1 MMKKKIEVVELNKP
15 EEKIVLEEKQSN
27 FALFLKKYGKY
38 LILFALIL
46 LITGGFVFFKHIA
59 SIKEPDIKEV
69 TIDTSLNEYNATISS
84 SNNPLTEEQAKT
96 NFRKN
101 SLFKSDGEVLLTKKV
116 ESDDFVIRYFSDG
129 TAIKIMKKRNLIT
142 RIGALEN
149 GEYGIDSAGIINTKA
164 VVSDVT
170 IKEIKEYPYG
180 TITFYSDGSAELTN
194 SKMDLFI
201 RNANDVLNNYI
212 SNNKVT
218 YLKETKNVGN
228 NQINYYYDG
237 TIEIIKDNKS
247 YLLRNERDLKIDN
260 NNIEFINNNSATII
274 STKKLADGNIIDYY
288 QDGGAIIRNGTK
300 TISVRKSNSIKI
312 VNNKIFEIVDNIYV
326 EESKKSSDGKIIYYT
341 NGGAVI
347 DYNGE
352 KLYIPE
358 NSDILYQN
366 DTISQIDG
374 PKEKLANETNTENE
388 NILFFEETAVIKTK
402 DYTAIVPKSSV
413 IVDKDGNLKD
423 IDNDKDSVG
432 KNDFTISNN
441 TNDIVKY
448 RIVIEKSNRTTL
460 DTAYIKYQLSTKD
473 DYVNPTFLNEK
484 EWTKDKISKNLS
496 IKGTNYILYEGKI
509 APRDE
514 TSIKLMLWT
523 DYETIPNSMQDKYF
537 YGTIKVYAWIEE

>member
-46 LITGGFVFFKHIA
+46 LITGGFIFFKHIA

-164 VVSDVT
+164 VVSDIT

-366 DTISQIDG
+366 DTISQVDG
-374 PKEKLANETNTENE
+374 PKEKLANETNTGNV

-423 IDNDKDSVG
+423 IDNDKDSTG

-441 TNDIVKY
+441 TNDIVTY

>member
-164 VVSDVT
+164 VVSDIT

-288 QDGGAIIRNGTK
+288 QDGGTIIRNGTK

-366 DTISQIDG
+366 DTISQVDG
-374 PKEKLANETNTENE
+374 PKEKLANETNTGNE

-423 IDNDKDSVG
+423 IDNDKDSTG

-441 TNDIVKY
+441 TNDIVTY

>member
-164 VVSDVT
+164 VVSDIT

-366 DTISQIDG
+366 DTISQVDG
-374 PKEKLANETNTENE
+374 PKEKLANETNTGNV

-423 IDNDKDSVG
+423 IDNDKDSTG

-441 TNDIVKY
+441 TNDIVTY